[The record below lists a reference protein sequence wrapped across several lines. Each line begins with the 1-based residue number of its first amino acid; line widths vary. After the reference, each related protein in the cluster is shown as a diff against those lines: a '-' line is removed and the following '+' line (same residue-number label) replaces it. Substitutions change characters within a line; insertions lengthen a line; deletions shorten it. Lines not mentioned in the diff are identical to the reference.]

1 MATEFNNLDRLVQDS
16 YFQGSIWF
24 VAIAAHQITAMSHL
38 CKMHQYSQR
47 NLPCTT
53 PVTTSGQFMEAY
65 VLTYFQLSLFMIN
78 SGTVI
83 LRLNFTLLSCIAS
96 NEERLTNSE
105 TGKRPT

>member
-1 MATEFNNLDRLVQDS
+1 
-16 YFQGSIWF
+16 
-24 VAIAAHQITAMSHL
+24 
-38 CKMHQYSQR
+38 
-47 NLPCTT
+47 
-53 PVTTSGQFMEAY
+53 MEAY

-83 LRLNFTLLSCIAS
+83 SRLNFTLLSCIVS